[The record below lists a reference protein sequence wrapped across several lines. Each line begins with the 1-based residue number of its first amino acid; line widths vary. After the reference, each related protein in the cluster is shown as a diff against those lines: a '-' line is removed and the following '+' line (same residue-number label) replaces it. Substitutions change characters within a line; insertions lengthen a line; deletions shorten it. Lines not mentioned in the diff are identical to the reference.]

1 MEDKLLKLLYDDHVI
16 TDEQYQQVLEEC
28 KNSSVSPDAALENL
42 NILDEEGLV
51 RFLSEKFRMP
61 IVNWDAYQPDP
72 ELLDIIPDH
81 IASKYTI
88 FPYAIERGKRQNKIT
103 LAIANPS
110 NMSAIEG
117 DISFMTGS
125 IVKTEIASTRAILH
139 AIRTYYPKTGTPAG
153 VSASQMQQEKSLV
166 AQPLAPCGI
175 VEFDSL
181 LPELLSSLDI
191 EEEGDILAGLDRD
204 HPSTKFLMEL
214 LELAVER
221 RFSEIHIDPY
231 GQEQRVRFCLHGLLH
246 QHTFIPD
253 HVGRGIAQ
261 RLRRMTQHI
270 DISSPKKDQPT
281 WKGNFTTNSI
291 HGKSLRILFSIYPGM
306 TGEKILLKL
315 KDGTLPSTIETLG
328 IRYKRFKSFGTRS
341 SVNRKDSFCLSVPP
355 KQGRTTDLI
364 HDLAT
369 ICDG

>member
-117 DISFMTGS
+117 DISFMTGVYCQNGNCFYTS
-125 IVKTEIASTRAILH
+125 DSPCHSHILSQNRN
-139 AIRTYYPKTGTPAG
+139 ACRS
-153 VSASQMQQEKSLV
+153 VSE
-166 AQPLAPCGI
+166 
-175 VEFDSL
+175 
-181 LPELLSSLDI
+181 
-191 EEEGDILAGLDRD
+191 
-204 HPSTKFLMEL
+204 
-214 LELAVER
+214 
-221 RFSEIHIDPY
+221 
-231 GQEQRVRFCLHGLLH
+231 
-246 QHTFIPD
+246 PD
-253 HVGRGIAQ
+253 AARKIFGGATSGA
-261 RLRRMTQHI
+261 LR
-270 DISSPKKDQPT
+270 
-281 WKGNFTTNSI
+281 NC
-291 HGKSLRILFSIYPGM
+291 RI
-306 TGEKILLKL
+306 
-315 KDGTLPSTIETLG
+315 
-328 IRYKRFKSFGTRS
+328 
-341 SVNRKDSFCLSVPP
+341 
-355 KQGRTTDLI
+355 
-364 HDLAT
+364 
-369 ICDG
+369 